1 MLLDRSRPNDQQ
13 KFSDYLNDL
22 GKKNGF
28 SDIQTFKKFL
38 INSSR
43 KWYCIYSFDS
53 IDIFRVISGLYIELG
68 IDRVEESDVMRS
80 QCFRCLDRYPE
91 NWSWNKIAEYP
102 CVGPTFTSKK
112 IEPLQQLFKTK
123 NKEEYCGLIQ
133 CSMSKLGLNTSPLS
147 DRIYFADLI
156 PEGTLSSKKYGLI
169 KKYL

>member
-1 MLLDRSRPNDQQ
+1 MLLDRSRPNAQQ

-38 INSSR
+38 INSSK

-53 IDIFRVISGLYIELG
+53 INIFRIISGLYIELG
-68 IDRVEESDVMRS
+68 IDQVEESDVMRS
-80 QCFRCLDRYPE
+80 QCFRCLDRYSE

-112 IEPLQQLFKTK
+112 FEPLQQLFKTK

-133 CSMSKLGLNTSPLS
+133 CSMSKLGLNNSPLS

>member
-43 KWYCIYSFDS
+43 KWYCIFSFD
-53 IDIFRVISGLYIELG
+53 IFVFFFFFFCFYFELG

>member
-1 MLLDRSRPNDQQ
+1 MLLDRSRPNAQQ

-38 INSSR
+38 INSSK

-68 IDRVEESDVMRS
+68 IDQVEESDVMRS
-80 QCFRCLDRYPE
+80 QCFRCLDRYSE

-102 CVGPTFTSKK
+102 CVGPTFTSKRF
-112 IEPLQQLFKTK
+112 EPLQQLFKTK

-133 CSMSKLGLNTSPLS
+133 CSMSKLELNTSPLS

>member
-53 IDIFRVISGLYIELG
+53 IDIFRIISGLYIELG
-68 IDRVEESDVMRS
+68 IDQVEESDVMRS
-80 QCFRCLDRYPE
+80 QCFRCLDRYSE

-102 CVGPTFTSKK
+102 CVGPTFTRKK
-112 IEPLQQLFKTK
+112 FEPLQQLFKTK

>member
-1 MLLDRSRPNDQQ
+1 
-13 KFSDYLNDL
+13 
-22 GKKNGF
+22 
-28 SDIQTFKKFL
+28 
-38 INSSR
+38 
-43 KWYCIYSFDS
+43 
-53 IDIFRVISGLYIELG
+53 
-68 IDRVEESDVMRS
+68 MRS

-133 CSMSKLGLNTSPLS
+133 CSMSKLELNTSPLS

>member
-38 INSSR
+38 INSSKKR
-43 KWYCIYSFDS
+43 YYIYSIDS
-53 IDIFRVISGLYIELG
+53 INIFRIISGLYIELG
-68 IDRVEESDVMRS
+68 IDQVEESDVMRS
-80 QCFRCLDRYPE
+80 QCFRCLDRYSE

-112 IEPLQQLFKTK
+112 FEPLQQLFKTK

-133 CSMSKLGLNTSPLS
+133 CSMSKLGLHNSPLS

>member
-38 INSSR
+38 INSSKER
-43 KWYCIYSFDS
+43 YCIYSIDS
-53 IDIFRVISGLYIELG
+53 IDIFRIISGLYIELG
-68 IDRVEESDVMRS
+68 IDPVEESDVMQS
-80 QCFRCLDRYPE
+80 QCFRCLDRYPDK
-91 NWSWNKIAEYP
+91 WSWSKIAECE

-112 IEPLQQLFKTK
+112 FEPLQQLFKTK

-133 CSMSKLGLNTSPLS
+133 CSMSKLGLNISPLS
-147 DRIYFADLI
+147 DRLYFADLI
-156 PEGTLSSKKYGLI
+156 PEGTLYSKKYGLL
-169 KKYL
+169 KTYL

>member
-1 MLLDRSRPNDQQ
+1 MLLDRLRPNDQQ

-28 SDIQTFKKFL
+28 TDIQTFKKFL
-38 INSSR
+38 INSSKKR
-43 KWYCIYSFDS
+43 YYIYSIDS
-53 IDIFRVISGLYIELG
+53 INIFRIISGLYIELG
-68 IDRVEESDVMRS
+68 IDQVEEPDIMQT

-91 NWSWNKIAEYP
+91 NWSWSQIAEYP

-112 IEPLQQLFKTK
+112 YEPLHQLFKTK

-133 CSMSKLGLNTSPLS
+133 CSMGKLGLNTSPLS

-156 PEGTLSSKKYGLI
+156 PEGTLYSKKYGLI

>member
-1 MLLDRSRPNDQQ
+1 MLLDRSRPNAQQ

-38 INSSR
+38 INSSK

-53 IDIFRVISGLYIELG
+53 INIFRIISGLYIELG
-68 IDRVEESDVMRS
+68 IDQVEESDVMRS
-80 QCFRCLDRYPE
+80 QCFRCLDRYSE

-112 IEPLQQLFKTK
+112 FEPLQQLFKTK

-133 CSMSKLGLNTSPLS
+133 CSMSKLELNTSPLS

>member
-13 KFSDYLNDL
+13 TFSDYLYDL

-28 SDIQTFKKFL
+28 SGIKSFKKFL
-38 INSSR
+38 INSSKKR
-43 KWYCIYSFDS
+43 YYIYSADS
-53 IDIFRVISGLYIELG
+53 MDIFRVISGLFIELG
-68 IDRVEESDVMRS
+68 IDQVEKSDDMRS
-80 QCFRCLDRYPE
+80 QCFRCLDRYPG
-91 NWSWNKIAEYP
+91 NWSWNNIAEYP

-112 IEPLQQLFKTK
+112 YEPLQQLFKTK

-133 CSMSKLGLNTSPLS
+133 CSMSKLGLNTSSLS

-156 PEGTLSSKKYGLI
+156 PEGTLYSKKYGLI

>member
-1 MLLDRSRPNDQQ
+1 MLLIRSRPNDQQ
-13 KFSDYLNDL
+13 TFSDYLNDL

-28 SDIQTFKKFL
+28 TNIQTFKKFL
-38 INSSR
+38 INSSKKR
-43 KWYCIYSFDS
+43 YYIYSINS
-53 IDIFRVISGLYIELG
+53 ITIFRIISGLYIELG
-68 IDRVEESDVMRS
+68 IDQVEELDIMRT

-91 NWSWNKIAEYP
+91 IWSWSQIAEYP

-112 IEPLQQLFKTK
+112 YEPLQQLFKTK

>member
-13 KFSDYLNDL
+13 TFDDYLNDL

-38 INSSR
+38 INSSKKR
-43 KWYCIYSFDS
+43 YCIYSADS
-53 IDIFRVISGLYIELG
+53 IDIFRIISGLYIELG
-68 IDRVEESDVMRS
+68 IKQVEESDVMRS

-112 IEPLQQLFKTK
+112 FEPLQQLFKTK

>member
-1 MLLDRSRPNDQQ
+1 MLLDRLRPNDQQ

-28 SDIQTFKKFL
+28 TDIQTFKKFL
-38 INSSR
+38 INSSKKR
-43 KWYCIYSFDS
+43 YYIYSIDS
-53 IDIFRVISGLYIELG
+53 INIFRIISGLYIELG
-68 IDRVEESDVMRS
+68 IDQVEEPDIMRT

-91 NWSWNKIAEYP
+91 NWSWSQIAEYP

-112 IEPLQQLFKTK
+112 YEPLHQLFKSK

-133 CSMSKLGLNTSPLS
+133 CSMGKLGLNTSPLS

-156 PEGTLSSKKYGLI
+156 PEGTLYSKKYGLI

>member
-1 MLLDRSRPNDQQ
+1 M
-13 KFSDYLNDL
+13 
-22 GKKNGF
+22 GF
-28 SDIQTFKKFL
+28 SGRL
-38 INSSR
+38 LNSSR

-53 IDIFRVISGLYIELG
+53 IDIFRIISGLYIELG

-156 PEGTLSSKKYGLI
+156 PEGTFSSKKYGLI

>member
-68 IDRVEESDVMRS
+68 IDQVEESDVMRS
-80 QCFRCLDRYPE
+80 QCFRCLDRYSE

-102 CVGPTFTSKK
+102 CVGPTKK
-112 IEPLQQLFKTK
+112 KKKFEPLQQLFKTK
-123 NKEEYCGLIQ
+123 NKEEFLILKNGTQ
-133 CSMSKLGLNTSPLS
+133 IRLDKIIKIN
-147 DRIYFADLI
+147 DLVYK
-156 PEGTLSSKKYGLI
+156 TNC
-169 KKYL
+169 

>member
-13 KFSDYLNDL
+13 TFDDYLNDL

-53 IDIFRVISGLYIELG
+53 LDIFRIISGLYIELG
-68 IDRVEESDVMRS
+68 IDQVEASDVMRS
-80 QCFRCLDRYPE
+80 QCFRYLDRYPE

-112 IEPLQQLFKTK
+112 YEPLQQLFKTK

>member
-1 MLLDRSRPNDQQ
+1 MLLDRSRPNAQQ

-53 IDIFRVISGLYIELG
+53 IDIFRIISGLYIELG
-68 IDRVEESDVMRS
+68 IDQVEESDVMRS
-80 QCFRCLDRYPE
+80 QCFRCLDRYSE

-102 CVGPTFTSKK
+102 CVGPTFTSQKF
-112 IEPLQQLFKTK
+112 EPLQQLFKTK

-133 CSMSKLGLNTSPLS
+133 CSMSKLGLNNSPLS

-156 PEGTLSSKKYGLI
+156 PEGTLSLKKYGLI
-169 KKYL
+169 KTYL

>member
-1 MLLDRSRPNDQQ
+1 MLLDRSRPNAQQ

-38 INSSR
+38 INSSK

-53 IDIFRVISGLYIELG
+53 INIFRIISGLYIELG
-68 IDRVEESDVMRS
+68 IDQVEESDVMRS
-80 QCFRCLDRYPE
+80 QCFRCLDRYSE

-112 IEPLQQLFKTK
+112 FEPLQQLFKTK

-133 CSMSKLGLNTSPLS
+133 CSMSKLGLHNSPLS